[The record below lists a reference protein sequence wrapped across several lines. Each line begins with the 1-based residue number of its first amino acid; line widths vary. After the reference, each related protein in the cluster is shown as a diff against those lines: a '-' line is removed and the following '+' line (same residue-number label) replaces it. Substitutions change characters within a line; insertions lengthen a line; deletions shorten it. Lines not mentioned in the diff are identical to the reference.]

1 MPGNAL
7 SLSALQNLSD
17 EEVVRRH
24 DEQAKT
30 TVVGILPVRTQQT
43 LPKAPSGL
51 DAPLYHVDCHGDA
64 CRDHKRHDGNQRGDR
79 GVELVEKAAQM

>member
-30 TVVGILPVRTQQT
+30 TFVGIDYFLSELNRRYQKRQADSMRRFTMLIAIMT
-43 LPKAPSGL
+43 LVVTTATIINVVIAVL
-51 DAPLYHVDCHGDA
+51 
-64 CRDHKRHDGNQRGDR
+64 N
-79 GVELVEKAAQM
+79 

>member
-30 TVVGILPVRTQQT
+30 TVVAIDYFLSELNRRYQKRQADSMLRFTT
-43 LPKAPSGL
+43 LIAIMT
-51 DAPLYHVDCHGDA
+51 
-64 CRDHKRHDGNQRGDR
+64 
-79 GVELVEKAAQM
+79 LVVTTATIINVVIAVLN